1 MADSFWLAVL
11 STVGSLLAGLCLG
24 LLACWVTKLPEN

>member
-1 MADSFWLAVL
+1 MSDSFWLAVL
-11 STVGSLLAGLCLG
+11 STVASLLAGLCLG